1 MTDEPLRPG
10 QEVLEEAVSDVIGD
24 IMREWEVTHAEVVG
38 VLTIIAAR
46 YAHEC
51 IEHSKD
57 DE

>member
-10 QEVLEEAVSDVIGD
+10 QEVLEEAVSDVIGKVMD
-24 IMREWEVTHAEVVG
+24 SWDVTHAEVVG

-51 IEHSKD
+51 IEHKRD

>member
-10 QEVLEEAVSDVIGD
+10 QEVLEEAVSNVIGKTMEAWD
-24 IMREWEVTHAEVVG
+24 VTHAEVVG

-51 IEHSKD
+51 IEHRK
-57 DE
+57 EEE